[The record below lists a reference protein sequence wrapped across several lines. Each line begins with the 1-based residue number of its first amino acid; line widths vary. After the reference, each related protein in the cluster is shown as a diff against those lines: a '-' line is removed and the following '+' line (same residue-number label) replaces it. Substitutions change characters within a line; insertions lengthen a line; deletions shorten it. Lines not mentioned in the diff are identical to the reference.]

1 MAKNTNTTQGGLQ
14 EDDVKK
20 VLADYLKN
28 DSWKCEVAWGHKQ
41 GSDIIATKGD
51 EKWIIEV
58 KGPGSRQ
65 PMRVNYFISIL
76 GETLQRMNDDKARY
90 SIAFPD
96 LEQYRKLWDKLPTL
110 AKQRT
115 TIDLI
120 LVDDN
125 RNITFL
131 K

>member
-1 MAKNTNTTQGGLQ
+1 MQ

-20 VLADYLKN
+20 VITDELKN
-28 DSWKCEVAWGHKQ
+28 NGWVCQVAWGHAK
-41 GSDIIATKGD
+41 GSDIVATRGN

-58 KGPGSRQ
+58 KGPGSRN

-76 GETLQRMNDDKARY
+76 GETLQRMDDDKARY

-96 LEQYRKLWDKLPTL
+96 LEQYRKLWDKLPLL

-120 LVDDN
+120 LVDN
-125 RNITFL
+125 NGNIDYI

>member
-1 MAKNTNTTQGGLQ
+1 MLQ

-20 VLADYLKN
+20 ILADYLT
-28 DSWKCEVAWGHKQ
+28 KCGWQCQIAWGHAK
-41 GSDIIATKGD
+41 GSDIVATKDGD
-51 EKWIIEV
+51 KWIIEV
-58 KGPGSRQ
+58 KGPASRQ

-76 GETLQRMNDDKARY
+76 GETLQRMDDEKARY

-96 LEQYRKLWDKLPTL
+96 LDQYRRLWDKLPAL

-120 LVDDN
+120 LIDESGE
-125 RNITFL
+125 IHFE